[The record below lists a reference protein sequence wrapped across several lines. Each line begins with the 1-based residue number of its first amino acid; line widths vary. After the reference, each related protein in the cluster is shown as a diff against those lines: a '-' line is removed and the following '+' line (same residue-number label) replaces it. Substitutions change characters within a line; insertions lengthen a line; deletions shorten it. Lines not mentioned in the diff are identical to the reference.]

1 MPYLT
6 VGEEN
11 SGAVDLYYEDHGAGK
26 RQILASPDSPK
37 TSRFLPRNRSYFLGY
52 VFRRVGSPPAS

>member
-26 RQILASPDSPK
+26 PVEV
-37 TSRFLPRNRSYFLGY
+37 LGQQ
-52 VFRRVGSPPAS
+52 VIHGRGQRR